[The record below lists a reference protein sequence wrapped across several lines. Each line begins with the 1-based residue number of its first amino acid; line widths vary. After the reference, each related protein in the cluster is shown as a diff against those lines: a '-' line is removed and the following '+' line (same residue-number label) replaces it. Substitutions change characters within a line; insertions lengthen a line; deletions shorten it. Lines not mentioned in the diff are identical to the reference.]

1 MFQATLFDFNGVLVD
16 DEAVHLAAFQDALA
30 PQGVSLSEHDYWQRY
45 LGFDDAGAFRAILTD
60 AGSPPDDALV
70 AELIER
76 KRPLYLAR
84 AQVSLVTFP
93 GAREGLELCAS
104 FGPVC
109 IVSGTAAM
117 RACRQLAAIRRV
129 AFSCR
134 SATASWRARAMA
146 TKRSRRPSAVCTS
159 AMSLWK

>member
-1 MFQATLFDFNGVLVD
+1 MQAALPVTGRPCGGLAAGESPWSVSPSTFTCKHRAKTGAAVFLATLFDFNGVLVD

-84 AQVSLVTFP
+84 AQ
-93 GAREGLELCAS
+93 A
-104 FGPVC
+104 
-109 IVSGTAAM
+109 
-117 RACRQLAAIRRV
+117 
-129 AFSCR
+129 
-134 SATASWRARAMA
+134 
-146 TKRSRRPSAVCTS
+146 
-159 AMSLWK
+159 